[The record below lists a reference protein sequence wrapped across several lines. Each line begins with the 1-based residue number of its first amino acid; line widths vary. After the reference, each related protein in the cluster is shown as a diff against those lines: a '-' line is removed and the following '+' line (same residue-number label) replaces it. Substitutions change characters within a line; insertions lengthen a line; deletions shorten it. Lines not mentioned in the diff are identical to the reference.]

1 MAVRAGVGGASLR
14 RAALAVVC
22 ALVLAAQVAATQ
34 AARAADEAAPAVA
47 KATGSAALETAIIA
61 EKLVVEGGTGG
72 RESRRWVPARRLDS
86 GDEVH
91 YTVRVHNPGK
101 VPVTDVVVTKRL
113 PFGVRY
119 QAGSASGP
127 ACEIQLS
134 PDGGRS
140 FVVPGQG
147 PSVPTGKARRSLR
160 RPVTHTVEYS
170 HVRWLLSKPLAPGA
184 TALLRF
190 RATFS

>member
-1 MAVRAGVGGASLR
+1 M
-14 RAALAVVC
+14 
-22 ALVLAAQVAATQ
+22 QVAVPRV
-34 AARAADEAAPAVA
+34 ARAADEATQGAAE
-47 KATGSAALETAIIA
+47 ATGSAALETAIIA
-61 EKLVVEGGTGG
+61 EKLVVEAGPGG

-91 YTVRVHNPGK
+91 YTVHVHNPGK
-101 VPVTDVVVTKRL
+101 LPVTDVVVTKRL

-140 FVVPGQG
+140 FVVPGQE
-147 PSVPTGKARRSLR
+147 PSMPPGKTRRNLR
-160 RPVTHTVEYS
+160 RPVTAPAEYS

-184 TALLRF
+184 TVLLRF